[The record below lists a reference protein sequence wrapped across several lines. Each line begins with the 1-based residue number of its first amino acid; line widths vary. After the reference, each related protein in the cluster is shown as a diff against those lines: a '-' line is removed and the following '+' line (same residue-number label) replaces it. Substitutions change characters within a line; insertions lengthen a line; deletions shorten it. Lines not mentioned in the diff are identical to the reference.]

1 MRIAIDIDNVLTDTT
16 TQILAFINS
25 CFPQV
30 NLKMEDM
37 TSYWIEDAL
46 PPECQWIVP
55 IAFEQKSVWK
65 KVRMI
70 EGAAYYIHRLY
81 EDGAEIYFATA
92 TTAENFRKK
101 IGFLTRELNFFPEGY
116 VRQHAISIKKKQLLN
131 VDFLVD
137 DCYDHFI
144 DLPPYHG
151 ICFEYPWN
159 EKFKAEQYAEKND
172 VTFCK
177 DWKEIYHA
185 IQGRHMEELGL
196 FK

>member
-1 MRIAIDIDNVLTDTT
+1 MRIAIDIDNVLTNTT
-16 TQILAFINS
+16 EEIINFINE
-25 CFPQV
+25 CFPSIE
-30 NLKMEDM
+30 LRIEELE
-37 TSYWIEDAL
+37 SYWIEDAL
-46 PPECQWIVP
+46 PSVYRWIVP
-55 IAFEQKSVWK
+55 LAFEQKTVWK

-81 EDGAEIYFATA
+81 EEGAEIYFATA

-101 IGFLTRELNFFPEGY
+101 IGFLTRELDFFPEGY

-137 DCYDHFI
+137 DCYDHFT
-144 DLPPYHG
+144 DSPPYHG

-177 DWKEIYHA
+177 DWKEIYYA
-185 IQGRHMEELGL
+185 IQGKNLEKHGL